1 MIEDIIDE
9 EDLDKLLE
17 KGFEKLKKNYVMNE

>member
-9 EDLDKLLE
+9 EDPDKLLE
-17 KGFEKLKKNYVMNE
+17 KGFEKLKKNYVMKE